1 MITKIAVIGQQ
12 CSGKTSAAKF
22 FSKHFDRS
30 FYIKIADPLYD
41 VLDAFKQPKHRAFMQ
56 QVADLGKKHFGEEF
70 LVEIFIQNVKSLKK
84 QNQIDDID
92 CPTGERNV
100 LIVCD
105 DVRFPYELGTVRD
118 LGFHMVAIDADVEIR
133 KERSKRLGLDF
144 IENHNSELL
153 VPQLIP
159 QADFIIKDDG
169 ISMEELHEKCK
180 DILVGIENQ
189 LICDCKS
196 E

>member
-22 FSKHFDRS
+22 FSKHFDAK

-56 QVADLGKKHFGEEF
+56 QVADLGKKHFGEQF
-70 LVEIFIQNVKSLKK
+70 LVEIFVKNVE
-84 QNQIDDID
+84 DI
-92 CPTGERNV
+92 ERVEGNRHDNV

-105 DVRFPYELGTVRD
+105 DVRFPYEIIMARD
-118 LGFHMVAIDADVEIR
+118 LGFHLVAIDADVDVR
-133 KERSKRLGLDF
+133 KARSDRLGLDF

-159 QADFIIKDDG
+159 KADFIIKDDG
-169 ISMEELHEKCK
+169 ISMEKLHEKCK
-180 DILVGIENQ
+180 EILVGIENQ
-189 LICDCKS
+189 IMCDSCQS
-196 E
+196 CES